1 MNISATISKFNESIS
16 EVEFIDYI
24 IELDELDKN
33 LKESSEIRLR
43 IFYNNLYSKY
53 SRYINKNKNNTTK
66 LKNNNETIGH
76 FMDCLSKK

>member
-1 MNISATISKFNESIS
+1 MQQYQNLMNLYMKQ
-16 EVEFIDYI
+16 EFIDYI

-43 IFYNNLYSKY
+43 IFYNNLN